1 MTSMQMV
8 CIFVVKIKTHIM
20 KKILFLVCLVTVLSA
35 KSFAG
40 AKNDGK
46 DAEVSYF
53 AENNFLNK
61 YYAAES
67 VKWTVTSNFQK
78 AVFTLDGKTMSAF
91 FDRNGEYIATT
102 QYVEAKK
109 IPAVGQ
115 KRLTKLYGDY
125 KVNEVVRY
133 DFDGEPNAHLQMLT
147 GKRFY
152 NTVYFVNVTN
162 DKGNVLVKVTPDG
175 DVSYVKSL

>member
-1 MTSMQMV
+1 M
-8 CIFVVKIKTHIM
+8 KIKTHIM
-20 KKILFLVCLVTVLSA
+20 KKILFLACLITVLSA
-35 KSFAG
+35 KGFA
-40 AKNDGK
+40 ADKNDGK

-61 YYAAES
+61 YYAAED

-78 AVFTLDGKTMSAF
+78 AVFTLDGKAMSAF

-102 QYVEAKK
+102 QYVAANK
-109 IPAVGQ
+109 IPAVGK
-115 KRLTKLYGDY
+115 KRMVKLYGDY

-133 DFDGEPNAHLQMLT
+133 DFDGEPDAHLQMLT

-152 NTVYFVNVTN
+152 NTIYFVNLKN
-162 DKGNVLVKVTPDG
+162 DKENVLVKVTPDG

>member
-1 MTSMQMV
+1 
-8 CIFVVKIKTHIM
+8 M
-20 KKILFLVCLVTVLSA
+20 KKILFLACLITVFSA
-35 KSFAG
+35 TSFAG
-40 AKNDGK
+40 EKNDGK

-61 YYAAES
+61 YYSAEN

-102 QYVEAKK
+102 QYVDAKK

-115 KRLTKLYGDY
+115 KRLAKLYGDY

-133 DFDGEPNAHLQMLT
+133 DFDGESEAHLQILT

-152 NTVYFVNVTN
+152 NTIYFVNLQG
-162 DKGNVLVKVTPDG
+162 DKENALVKVTPDG
-175 DVSYVKSL
+175 DVSYVKGL

>member
-1 MTSMQMV
+1 
-8 CIFVVKIKTHIM
+8 M
-20 KKILFLVCLVTVLSA
+20 KKTLFLACLFSVFTA
-35 KSFAG
+35 TTFADE
-40 AKNDGK
+40 KKDGK

-61 YYAAES
+61 YYAAEN

-102 QYVEAKK
+102 QYVAAKT

-115 KRLTKLYGDY
+115 KRLVKLYGDY

-133 DFDGEPNAHLQMLT
+133 DFDGEPDAHLQILT

-152 NTVYFVNVTN
+152 NTIYFVNLKS
-162 DKGNVLVKVTPDG
+162 DKANVLVKVTPDG
-175 DVSYVKSL
+175 DVSYIRNL

>member
-1 MTSMQMV
+1 
-8 CIFVVKIKTHIM
+8 M
-20 KKILFLVCLVTVLSA
+20 KKILFLACLITILSA
-35 KSFAG
+35 RSFAAG
-40 AKNDGK
+40 KNDEK

-61 YYAAES
+61 YYGAKD

-78 AVFTLDGKTMSAF
+78 AAFTLDGKTMSAF

-102 QYVEAKK
+102 QYVVESK
-109 IPAVGQ
+109 IPAVGK
-115 KRLTKLYGDY
+115 KRLAKLYADY
-125 KVNEVVRY
+125 KVSEVVRY
-133 DFDGEPNAHLQMLT
+133 DFDGDADAHLQLLT

-152 NTVYFVNVTN
+152 NTIYFVNLKN
-162 DKGNVLVKVTPDG
+162 DKESVLVKVTPDG

>member
-1 MTSMQMV
+1 
-8 CIFVVKIKTHIM
+8 M
-20 KKILFLVCLVTVLSA
+20 KKILFLACLITVLSA
-35 KSFAG
+35 KSFA
-40 AKNDGK
+40 ANNDDEK

-61 YYAAES
+61 YYGAEN

-102 QYVEAKK
+102 QYVAAAK
-109 IPAVGQ
+109 IPAVGK
-115 KRLTKLYGDY
+115 KRLAKSYGDY

-133 DFDGEPNAHLQMLT
+133 DFDGQPDAHLQILT
-147 GKRFY
+147 GNRFY
-152 NTVYFVNVTN
+152 NTVYFVNLKN
-162 DKGNVLVKVTPDG
+162 DKENVLVKVTPDG
-175 DVSYVKSL
+175 DVSYLKNL

>member
-1 MTSMQMV
+1 
-8 CIFVVKIKTHIM
+8 M
-20 KKILFLVCLVTVLSA
+20 KKILLACLITVLSA
-35 KSFAG
+35 TGFA
-40 AKNDGK
+40 ADKNDKK

-61 YYAAES
+61 YYGAEN

-78 AVFTLDGKTMSAF
+78 AVFTLEGKTMSAF

-102 QYVEAKK
+102 QYVAAEK
-109 IPAVGQ
+109 IPAVGK
-115 KRLTKLYGDY
+115 KRLAKLYGDY

-133 DFDGEPNAHLQMLT
+133 DYDGQADAHMQLLT

-152 NTVYFVNVTN
+152 NTSYFVNLKN
-162 DKGNVLVKVTPDG
+162 EKENVLVKVTPDG
-175 DVSYVKSL
+175 DVSYIRSL

>member
-1 MTSMQMV
+1 
-8 CIFVVKIKTHIM
+8 M
-20 KKILFLVCLVTVLSA
+20 KKILLLACLVTVLSTG
-35 KSFAG
+35 SFA
-40 AKNDGK
+40 AEKNERK

-61 YYAAES
+61 YNAAKD

-102 QYVEAKK
+102 QYVAAKK

-115 KRLTKLYGDY
+115 KRLVKLYGDY
-125 KVNEVVRY
+125 NVNEVVRY
-133 DFDGEPNAHLQMLT
+133 DFDGDADAHLQMLT

-152 NTVYFVNVTN
+152 NTVYFVNLKN
-162 DKGNVLVKVTPDG
+162 AKENVLVKVTPDG